1 MGRYFHGDIEGK
13 FWFAVQ
19 SSTVGERF
27 GCVEQEQSHIDYY
40 IDEDDK
46 DSIINEL
53 KSIEDNLGDNLKKFD
68 EFFNLHD
75 GYNDQMLMDAGL
87 DVKLLGEYADYKFGK
102 KLLACVEENGGC
114 SFTAE
119 L

>member
-1 MGRYFHGDIEGK
+1 MGRYYSGDIEGK
-13 FWFAVQ
+13 FWFGVQ

-27 GCVEQEQSHIDYY
+27 GCVEQEQTHIDYY

-46 DSIINEL
+46 QSIIDEL
-53 KSIEDNLGDNLKKFD
+53 KVIEDAAGDELKKFD
-68 EFFNLHD
+68 EFFNLHSS
-75 GYNDQMLMDAGL
+75 YNDQMLIDAGL
-87 DVKLLGEYADYKFGK
+87 DTKLLGEYADYKFGK
-102 KLLACVEENGGC
+102 KLLACVEEHGNC

>member
-1 MGRYFHGDIEGK
+1 MGRYYSGDIEGK
-13 FWFAVQ
+13 FWFGIQ
-19 SSTVGERF
+19 CSTVGERF
-27 GCVEQEQSHIDYY
+27 GCMPQEQTYIDYY

-46 DSIINEL
+46 QSIIDEL
-53 KSIEDNLGDNLKKFD
+53 KAIEDKAGDELKKFD
-68 EFFNLHD
+68 EFFNLHN
-75 GYNDQMLMDAGL
+75 GYNDQKLIDAGL

-102 KLLACVEENGGC
+102 KLLACVEENGNC